1 MAKPNKKDAGL
12 NKSRPSNSQ
21 KKARLQ
27 QILLAVIGIILI
39 ISMVMALAMNY

>member
-1 MAKPNKKDAGL
+1 MAKPNKKDAGSS
-12 NKSRPSNSQ
+12 KSRPSNSQ